1 MNAAAGNGP
10 EGESRQAERERLFT
24 EIALLKEQ
32 RNRLQAELAEC
43 RRALAECRARLEG
56 LS

>member
-1 MNAAAGNGP
+1 MNAAADSP
-10 EGESRQAERERLFT
+10 DDESRQSERERLFA
-24 EIALLKEQ
+24 EIAALKEQ

-43 RRALAECRARLEG
+43 RRALAECRAKLGG